1 MEPTE
6 RSVPEW
12 ACALPQGRY
21 TVRTIGTHMKAYG
34 YVRVSTTGQA
44 DDGVS
49 LEAQQERI
57 AAWCSYKGLPLS
69 EVFQD
74 AGKSGKA
81 MKRRPGLQAA
91 LDAACEERGVLVVYS
106 LSRLSRSLRDTLL
119 VSERIQR
126 SEAQLA
132 SLSEE
137 IDTTTATGTMFFQL
151 LAVLAEFERNLVR
164 ERTRTAM
171 AHLRRS
177 GRRVSGEIPY
187 GWRLASDGRSLRALP
202 KERKFIDLMAELR
215 EGGMSFRAVARELDA
230 RGVPTK
236 TGSGSWSGKVVRD
249 ILLRR
254 SA

>member
-1 MEPTE
+1 
-6 RSVPEW
+6 
-12 ACALPQGRY
+12 
-21 TVRTIGTHMKAYG
+21 MKAYG

-57 AAWCSYKGLPLS
+57 AGWCSFKGVPLA

-91 LDAACEERGVLVVYS
+91 LDAACGDRGVLVVYS
-106 LSRLSRSLRDTLL
+106 LSRLSRSLRDTLQ
-119 VSERIQR
+119 VSERIQKAG
-126 SEAQLA
+126 AQLA

-137 IDTTTATGTMFFQL
+137 IDTTSATGTMFFQL
-151 LAVLAEFERNLVR
+151 LAVLSEFERNLVR

-171 AHLRRS
+171 AHLRQS
-177 GRRVSGEIPY
+177 GRRVSGQIPF
-187 GWRLASDGRSLRALP
+187 GWRLAGDGRTLRPIADEA
-202 KERKFIDLMAELR
+202 KIIDLMAELR
-215 EGGMSFRAVARELDA
+215 DGGMSFRAVARELDD
-230 RGVPTK
+230 RGIPTK
-236 TGSGSWSGKVVRD
+236 TGTGSWSGKVIRD
-249 ILLRR
+249 ILQRR